1 MSTVPALAIA
11 ADQPDAKLNLMLCC
25 SSLGAEPLRAFFAR
39 KPRTVVGIGVQA
51 RAMKFNRNLGDP
63 SVAEQLWPFL
73 TTVCAVAGVLS

>member
-1 MSTVPALAIA
+1 LD
-11 ADQPDAKLNLMLCC
+11 DQFNIHERMD
-25 SSLGAEPLRAFFAR
+25 PLIENILSH